1 MSSRPPKNK
10 RKAMRVKNNIA
21 NGITA
26 RNALVVNTVIKL
38 TIVIYLTSIYVK
50 AA

>member
-26 RNALVVNTVIKL
+26 RNARRLEK
-38 TIVIYLTSIYVK
+38 K
-50 AA
+50 K